1 MFGWL
6 LLFLSR
12 PRRSKHFEMFVKFCF
27 FAFFFLA
34 HSQDLSIDTEG
45 HVFERDL
52 ETSST
57 TPAPMTIVTTPA
69 SMTTVTTPASMI
81 PDVSR
86 NQLYCIIA
94 IVVGCVVSFFIC
106 AVCSCYLCKRYSKV
120 IKMVDSI
127 FLVQYYIC
135 ICILNLEWSWISVAK
150 PLFYFQRNVR
160 LPRTLVGGGT
170 RPFMKIFFFCW

>member
-1 MFGWL
+1 
-6 LLFLSR
+6 
-12 PRRSKHFEMFVKFCF
+12 MFVKFCF

-34 HSQDLSIDTEG
+34 HSQDLSINTEG

-52 ETSST
+52 ETTST
-57 TPAPMTIVTTPA
+57 TPAP
-69 SMTTVTTPASMI
+69 MTTVTTPASMI

-86 NQLYCIIA
+86 NQLLCIIA

-120 IKMVDSI
+120 RKMVDSI
-127 FLVQYYIC
+127 FFVQYYIC
-135 ICILNLEWSWISVAK
+135 ICVLKLEWSWSSVSK
-150 PLFYFQRNVR
+150 PLFSFQRGVR
-160 LPRTLVGGGT
+160 LPGTLVDGGR